1 MTTGPSRPSEL
12 GPSRGADRAE
22 SAGRTMW
29 GAGRAAL
36 CPEEA
41 RGNGRVRGVTRA
53 TTARARGVTRATT
66 ANTPPSP
73 HSTPAPPPLPPRL
86 SAASALQLRSA
97 ASPLPRGR
105 CVPVSCGAR
114 AAQRAQ
120 HGPAAGG
127 LAWGRADTHPPAPT
141 RGIRAGPW
149 QVSARMKPA
158 LLCSSHICTPCAVQT
173 PRRNQNLGTRDV
185 SSAHVG
191 SRCSALELTAF
202 A

>member
-1 MTTGPSRPSEL
+1 MTTGPSRPSPL
-12 GPSRGADRAE
+12 GTRSQPRRRQGGVRGAHDV
-22 SAGRTMW
+22 GR
-29 GAGRAAL
+29 G
-36 CPEEA
+36 A
-41 RGNGRVRGVTRA
+41 RGALSGGSAWEWTRA
-53 TTARARGVTRATT
+53 RCHPSDHGQSARCHPSDHRQHPPIPPLHSHAPS
-66 ANTPPSP
+66 PPSQAL
-73 HSTPAPPPLPPRL
+73 SSKRFAAPKCR
-86 SAASALQLRSA
+86 
-97 ASPLPRGR
+97 
-105 CVPVSCGAR
+105 VSFAE
-114 AAQRAQ
+114 RAQ

-149 QVSARMKPA
+149 QVSAGMKPA

>member
-22 SAGRTMW
+22 SVGRTMW

-41 RGNGRVRGVTRA
+41 RGNGRV
-53 TTARARGVTRATT
+53 RGVTRATT

-105 CVPVSCGAR
+105 STARLRAAWRGGAR
-114 AAQRAQ
+114 TPT
-120 HGPAAGG
+120 HS
-127 LAWGRADTHPPAPT
+127 HPPALT

-149 QVSARMKPA
+149 QVSAGMKPA